1 MKKTWLGAVAAG
13 TLLLGACGN
22 TETDSS
28 SESSDDKMTVYAST
42 FALKSMAEEI
52 GGDRVNV
59 EMVIPP
65 GADPHTYEPTS
76 KQMTQIAEADL
87 FLTIGHDFEP
97 YVESMEESLS
107 GENVAFIKTAEDVTL
122 LNASETVHVHEE
134 EGHSEDEHAHEEEG
148 HSEDEHAHEEE
159 GHSEDEHAHEEEGH
173 SEDEHAHEEEGHS
186 EDEHAHEEEGHS
198 EDEHAHHDHD
208 HGQYDPHVW
217 LDPMNAIT
225 MAEAVE
231 AAFSEEAPD
240 YKDEFADRL
249 STFKEEAESLDS
261 EFKAAVENGTKSELL
276 VTHAA
281 YGYLAERYGFEQLPI
296 AGLTPSEEP
305 SQQALKRIIEEAR
318 LHDLNYIAFEDTVT
332 PKVAEVVKEEIGAES
347 VTIHNLESVTKEQME
362 MSYFDLMR
370 ENVKALETALK

>member
-22 TETDSS
+22 TEGDNT
-28 SESSDDKMTVYAST
+28 SESTDGQLTVFAST
-42 FALKSMAEEI
+42 FALKSLAEEI

-87 FLTIGHDFEP
+87 FLTIGHDLEP
-97 YVESMEESLS
+97 YVESMEKSLD
-107 GENVAFIKTAEDVTL
+107 GQNVAFVKTAENVKL
-122 LNASETVHVHEE
+122 LDAADTVHVHDE
-134 EGHSEDEHAHEEEG
+134 EGHTEDDHAHEEEG
-148 HSEDEHAHEEE
+148 HSEDEHAHEEGD
-159 GHSEDEHAHEEEGH
+159 GHS
-173 SEDEHAHEEEGHS
+173 
-186 EDEHAHEEEGHS
+186 
-198 EDEHAHHDHD
+198 

-217 LDPMNAIT
+217 LDPMNAVS

-240 YKDEFADRL
+240 YKGEFAERL
-249 STFKEEAESLDS
+249 STFKDEANALDT
-261 EFKAAVENGTKSELL
+261 ELKAAVENGSKSELL

-281 YGYLAERYGFEQLPI
+281 YGYLAERYGFDQLPI

-332 PKVAEVVKEEIGAES
+332 PKVAEVVKQEIGAES
-347 VTIHNLESVTKEQME
+347 VTIYNLESVTKEQMDK
-362 MSYFDLMR
+362 SYFDLMR

>member
-22 TETDSS
+22 TEGDNTT
-28 SESSDDKMTVYAST
+28 ESTGDKLTVYAST
-42 FALKSMAEEI
+42 FALKSIAEEI
-52 GGDRVNV
+52 GGDQVNV

-65 GADPHTYEPTS
+65 GADPHTFEPTS

-87 FLTIGHDFEP
+87 FLTIGHDLEP
-97 YVESMEESLS
+97 YVESMEKSLD
-107 GENVAFIKTAEDVTL
+107 GQNVTFVKTAENVAL
-122 LNASETVHVHEE
+122 LDATDTVHVHEE
-134 EGHSEDEHAHEEEG
+134 DGHSEDGHAH
-148 HSEDEHAHEEE
+148 
-159 GHSEDEHAHEEEGH
+159 
-173 SEDEHAHEEEGHS
+173 
-186 EDEHAHEEEGHS
+186 
-198 EDEHAHHDHD
+198 HD

-217 LDPMNAIT
+217 LDPMNAFT

-231 AAFSEEAPD
+231 AALSEEAPD

-249 STFKEEAESLDS
+249 SAFKEETDSLDS
-261 EFKAAVENGTKSELL
+261 ELAAAVENGTKSELL

-332 PKVAEVVKEEIGAES
+332 PKVAEVVKQEIGAES
-347 VTIHNLESVTKEQME
+347 VTIYNLESVTKEQMDK
-362 MSYFDLMR
+362 SYFDLMR

>member
-22 TETDSS
+22 TEGDNA
-28 SESSDDKMTVYAST
+28 SESTDGQLTVFAST
-42 FALKSMAEEI
+42 FALKSLAEEI
-52 GGDRVNV
+52 GGDRVHV

-87 FLTIGHDFEP
+87 FLTIGHDLEP
-97 YVESMEESLS
+97 YVESMEKSLD
-107 GENVAFIKTAEDVTL
+107 GQNVAFVKTAENVKL
-122 LNASETVHVHEE
+122 LDAADTVHVHEE
-134 EGHSEDEHAHEEEG
+134 EGHAEDEG
-148 HSEDEHAHEEE
+148 HSEDEHANEEAS
-159 GHSEDEHAHEEEGH
+159 HSEDEH
-173 SEDEHAHEEEGHS
+173 
-186 EDEHAHEEEGHS
+186 
-198 EDEHAHHDHD
+198 D
-208 HGQYDPHVW
+208 HGKYDPHVW
-217 LDPMNAIT
+217 LDPMNAVS

-240 YKDEFADRL
+240 YKDEFAERL
-249 STFKEEAESLDS
+249 STFKDEANALDA
-261 EFKAAVENGTKSELL
+261 ELKAAVENGSKSELL

-281 YGYLAERYGFEQLPI
+281 YGYLAERYGFDQLPI

-332 PKVAEVVKEEIGAES
+332 PKVAEVVKQEIGAES
-347 VTIHNLESVTKEQME
+347 VTIYNLESVTKEQMDK
-362 MSYFDLMR
+362 SYFDLMR

>member
-22 TETDSS
+22 TEGGNA
-28 SESSDDKMTVYAST
+28 SESTDQKLTVYAST

-87 FLTIGHDFEP
+87 FLTIGHDLEP
-97 YVESMEESLS
+97 YVESMEKSLE
-107 GENVAFIKTAEDVTL
+107 GQNVAFVKTAEDVTL
-122 LNASETVHVHEE
+122 LDAADTVHVHGEDE
-134 EGHSEDEHAHEEEG
+134 HSEDEHAHEEEG
-148 HSEDEHAHEEE
+148 HSEDEHANEEE
-159 GHSEDEHAHEEEGH
+159 AHNEDEHE
-173 SEDEHAHEEEGHS
+173 
-186 EDEHAHEEEGHS
+186 
-198 EDEHAHHDHD
+198 HD

-217 LDPMNAIT
+217 LDPMNAVS

-240 YKDEFADRL
+240 YKDEFSERL
-249 STFKEEAESLDS
+249 SAFKDEANTLDA
-261 EFKAAVENGTKSELL
+261 ELKAAVENGSKSELL

-281 YGYLAERYGFEQLPI
+281 YGYLAERYGFDQLPI

-332 PKVAEVVKEEIGAES
+332 PKVAEVVKQEIGAES
-347 VTIHNLESVTKEQME
+347 VTIYNLESVTKEQMDK
-362 MSYFDLMR
+362 SYFDLMR

>member
-22 TETDSS
+22 TEVDNA
-28 SESSDDKMTVYAST
+28 SESTDGQLTVFAST
-42 FALKSMAEEI
+42 FALKSLAEEI

-87 FLTIGHDFEP
+87 FLTIGHDLEP
-97 YVESMEESLS
+97 YVESMEKSLD
-107 GENVAFIKTAEDVTL
+107 GQNVAFVKTAENVKL
-122 LNASETVHVHEE
+122 LDAADTVHVHDEEGHTEDDHAHEE
-134 EGHSEDEHAHEEEG
+134 EEHSEDEHAHEEGDG
-148 HSEDEHAHEEE
+148 HS
-159 GHSEDEHAHEEEGH
+159 
-173 SEDEHAHEEEGHS
+173 
-186 EDEHAHEEEGHS
+186 
-198 EDEHAHHDHD
+198 

-217 LDPMNAIT
+217 LDPMNAVS

-240 YKDEFADRL
+240 YKDEFAERL
-249 STFKEEAESLDS
+249 STFKDEANALDA
-261 EFKAAVENGTKSELL
+261 ELKAAVENGSKSELL

-281 YGYLAERYGFEQLPI
+281 YGYLAERYGFDQLPI

-332 PKVAEVVKEEIGAES
+332 PKVAEVVKQEIGAES
-347 VTIHNLESVTKEQME
+347 VTIYNLESVTKEQMDK
-362 MSYFDLMR
+362 SYFDLMR

>member
-22 TETDSS
+22 TEGDNA
-28 SESSDDKMTVYAST
+28 SESTDGQLTVFAST
-42 FALKSMAEEI
+42 FALKSLAEEI
-52 GGDRVNV
+52 GGDRVHV

-87 FLTIGHDFEP
+87 FLTIGHDLES
-97 YVESMEESLS
+97 YVESMEKSLE
-107 GENVAFIKTAEDVTL
+107 GQNVAFVKTAENVKL
-122 LNASETVHVHEE
+122 LDAADTVHVHDE
-134 EGHSEDEHAHEEEG
+134 EGHTEDDHAHEEEG
-148 HSEDEHAHEEE
+148 HSEDEYAHEEGD
-159 GHSEDEHAHEEEGH
+159 GHS
-173 SEDEHAHEEEGHS
+173 
-186 EDEHAHEEEGHS
+186 
-198 EDEHAHHDHD
+198 

-217 LDPMNAIT
+217 LDPMNAVS

-240 YKDEFADRL
+240 YKNEFAERL
-249 STFKEEAESLDS
+249 STFKDEANALDT
-261 EFKAAVENGTKSELL
+261 ELKAAVENGSKSELL

-281 YGYLAERYGFEQLPI
+281 YGYLAERYGFDQLPI

-305 SQQALKRIIEEAR
+305 SQQALKRIIKEAR

-332 PKVAEVVKEEIGAES
+332 PKVAEVVKQEIGAES
-347 VTIHNLESVTKEQME
+347 VTIYNLESVTKEQMDK
-362 MSYFDLMR
+362 SYFDLMR

>member
-22 TETDSS
+22 TEGDNA
-28 SESSDDKMTVYAST
+28 SESTDEKLTVYAST

-87 FLTIGHDFEP
+87 FLTIGHDLEP
-97 YVESMEESLS
+97 YVESMEKSLE
-107 GENVAFIKTAEDVTL
+107 GQNVAFVKTAEDVTL
-122 LNASETVHVHEE
+122 LDAADTVHVHGEDE
-134 EGHSEDEHAHEEEG
+134 HSEDEHAHEEEG
-148 HSEDEHAHEEE
+148 HSEDEHANEEE
-159 GHSEDEHAHEEEGH
+159 AHNEDEHAHEEEGH
-173 SEDEHAHEEEGHS
+173 NHS
-186 EDEHAHEEEGHS
+186 
-198 EDEHAHHDHD
+198 

-217 LDPMNAIT
+217 LDPMNAVS
-225 MAEAVE
+225 MAEAIE

-240 YKDEFADRL
+240 YKDEFSERL
-249 STFKEEAESLDS
+249 SAFKDEADAIDAEL
-261 EFKAAVENGTKSELL
+261 KAAVENGSKSELL

-281 YGYLAERYGFEQLPI
+281 YGYLAERYGFDQLPI

-332 PKVAEVVKEEIGAES
+332 PKVAEVVKQEIGAES
-347 VTIHNLESVTKEQME
+347 VTIYNLESVTKEQMDK
-362 MSYFDLMR
+362 SYFDLMR
-370 ENVKALETALK
+370 ENVKALETALQ

>member
-22 TETDSS
+22 TEGDNA
-28 SESSDDKMTVYAST
+28 SESTDGQLTVFAST
-42 FALKSMAEEI
+42 FALKSLAEEI
-52 GGDRVNV
+52 GGNRVNV

-87 FLTIGHDFEP
+87 FLTIGHDLEP
-97 YVESMEESLS
+97 YVESMEKSLD
-107 GENVAFIKTAEDVTL
+107 GQNVAFVKTAENVKL
-122 LNASETVHVHEE
+122 LDAADTVHVHEE
-134 EGHSEDEHAHEEEG
+134 EGHAEDEG
-148 HSEDEHAHEEE
+148 HSEDEHANEEAS
-159 GHSEDEHAHEEEGH
+159 HSEDEH
-173 SEDEHAHEEEGHS
+173 
-186 EDEHAHEEEGHS
+186 
-198 EDEHAHHDHD
+198 D
-208 HGQYDPHVW
+208 HGKYDPHVW
-217 LDPMNAIT
+217 LDPTNAVS

-240 YKDEFADRL
+240 YKDEFAERL
-249 STFKEEAESLDS
+249 STFKDEANALDA
-261 EFKAAVENGTKSELL
+261 ELKAAVENGSKSELL

-281 YGYLAERYGFEQLPI
+281 YGYLAERYGFDQLPI

-332 PKVAEVVKEEIGAES
+332 PKVAEVVKQEIGAES
-347 VTIHNLESVTKEQME
+347 VTIYNLESVTKEQMDK
-362 MSYFDLMR
+362 SYFDLMR

>member
-1 MKKTWLGAVAAG
+1 MKKTLLGAVAAG

-22 TETDSS
+22 TEGDNA
-28 SESSDDKMTVYAST
+28 SESTDDQLTVYAST

-87 FLTIGHDFEP
+87 FLTIGHDLEP
-97 YVESMEESLS
+97 YVDSMEKSLE
-107 GENVAFIKTAEDVTL
+107 GQNVAFVKTAEDVTL
-122 LNASETVHVHEE
+122 LDAADTVHVHDEE
-134 EGHSEDEHAHEEEG
+134 GHTEDEHAHEEKGHSEDDHAHEEKGHSEDEHAHEEGDG
-148 HSEDEHAHEEE
+148 HS
-159 GHSEDEHAHEEEGH
+159 
-173 SEDEHAHEEEGHS
+173 
-186 EDEHAHEEEGHS
+186 
-198 EDEHAHHDHD
+198 

-217 LDPMNAIT
+217 LDPMNAVS

-240 YKDEFADRL
+240 YKDEFAERL
-249 STFKEEAESLDS
+249 STFKDEANALDT
-261 EFKAAVENGTKSELL
+261 ELKAAVENGSKSELL

-281 YGYLAERYGFEQLPI
+281 YGYLAERYGFDQLPI

-332 PKVAEVVKEEIGAES
+332 PKVAEVVKQEIGAES
-347 VTIHNLESVTKEQME
+347 VTIYNLESVTKEQMDK
-362 MSYFDLMR
+362 SYFDLMR

>member
-22 TETDSS
+22 TEGDNA
-28 SESSDDKMTVYAST
+28 SESTDQKLTVYAST

-59 EMVIPP
+59 EMVILP

-76 KQMTQIAEADL
+76 KQMTQIADADL
-87 FLTIGHDFEP
+87 FLTIGHDLEP
-97 YVESMEESLS
+97 YVESMEKSLE
-107 GENVAFIKTAEDVTL
+107 GQNVAFVKTAEDVTL
-122 LNASETVHVHEE
+122 LDAADTVHVHEE
-134 EGHSEDEHAHEEEG
+134 DGHSEDEHAHEEEG
-148 HSEDEHAHEEE
+148 HSEDEHANEEE
-159 GHSEDEHAHEEEGH
+159 AHNEDE
-173 SEDEHAHEEEGHS
+173 
-186 EDEHAHEEEGHS
+186 
-198 EDEHAHHDHD
+198 HD

-217 LDPMNAIT
+217 LDPMNAVS

-240 YKDEFADRL
+240 YKDEFSERL
-249 STFKEEAESLDS
+249 SAFKDEANTLDA
-261 EFKAAVENGTKSELL
+261 ELKAAVENGSKSELL

-281 YGYLAERYGFEQLPI
+281 YGYLAERYGFDQLPI

-332 PKVAEVVKEEIGAES
+332 PKVAEVVKQEIGAES
-347 VTIHNLESVTKEQME
+347 VTIYNLESVTKEQMDK
-362 MSYFDLMR
+362 SYFDLMR

>member
-22 TETDSS
+22 TEGDNA
-28 SESSDDKMTVYAST
+28 SESTDGQLTVFAST
-42 FALKSMAEEI
+42 FALKSLAEEI
-52 GGDRVNV
+52 GGDRVHV

-87 FLTIGHDFEP
+87 FLTIGHDLEP
-97 YVESMEESLS
+97 YVESMEKSLE
-107 GENVAFIKTAEDVTL
+107 GQNVAFVKTAENVKL
-122 LNASETVHVHEE
+122 LDAADTVHVHEE
-134 EGHSEDEHAHEEEG
+134 EGHTEDDHAHEEDA
-148 HSEDEHAHEEE
+148 HSEDEHAHEEGD
-159 GHSEDEHAHEEEGH
+159 GHSH
-173 SEDEHAHEEEGHS
+173 S
-186 EDEHAHEEEGHS
+186 
-198 EDEHAHHDHD
+198 
-208 HGQYDPHVW
+208 QYDPHVW
-217 LDPMNAIT
+217 LDPMNAVS

-240 YKDEFADRL
+240 YKDEFAERL
-249 STFKEEAESLDS
+249 STFKDEANALDA
-261 EFKAAVENGTKSELL
+261 ELKAAVENGSKSELL

-281 YGYLAERYGFEQLPI
+281 YGYLAERYGFDQLPI

-332 PKVAEVVKEEIGAES
+332 PKVAEVVKQEIGAES
-347 VTIHNLESVTKEQME
+347 VTIYNLESVTKEQMDK
-362 MSYFDLMR
+362 SYFDLMR

>member
-22 TETDSS
+22 TEGDNA
-28 SESSDDKMTVYAST
+28 SESTDQKLTVYAST

-87 FLTIGHDFEP
+87 FLTIGHDLEP
-97 YVESMEESLS
+97 YVESMEKSLE
-107 GENVAFIKTAEDVTL
+107 GQNVAFVKTAEDVTL
-122 LNASETVHVHEE
+122 LDAADTVHVHEE
-134 EGHSEDEHAHEEEG
+134 DGHSEDEHAHEEEG
-148 HSEDEHAHEEE
+148 HSEDEHANEEE
-159 GHSEDEHAHEEEGH
+159 AHNEDE
-173 SEDEHAHEEEGHS
+173 
-186 EDEHAHEEEGHS
+186 
-198 EDEHAHHDHD
+198 HD

-217 LDPMNAIT
+217 LDPMNAVS

-240 YKDEFADRL
+240 YKDEFSERL
-249 STFKEEAESLDS
+249 SAFKDEANTLDA
-261 EFKAAVENGTKSELL
+261 ELKAAVENGSKSELL

-281 YGYLAERYGFEQLPI
+281 YGYLAERYGFDQLPI

-332 PKVAEVVKEEIGAES
+332 PKVAEVVKQEIGAES
-347 VTIHNLESVTKEQME
+347 VTIYNLESVTKEQMDK
-362 MSYFDLMR
+362 SYFDLMR

>member
-22 TETDSS
+22 TEGDNA
-28 SESSDDKMTVYAST
+28 SESTDDQLTVYAST

-87 FLTIGHDFEP
+87 FLTIGHDLEP
-97 YVESMEESLS
+97 YVESMEKSLE
-107 GENVAFIKTAEDVTL
+107 GQNVAFVKTAEDVTL
-122 LNASETVHVHEE
+122 LDSADTVHVHGED
-134 EGHSEDEHAHEEEG
+134 GHSEDEHGHEEDG
-148 HSEDEHAHEEE
+148 HANEEE
-159 GHSEDEHAHEEEGH
+159 THAED
-173 SEDEHAHEEEGHS
+173 
-186 EDEHAHEEEGHS
+186 
-198 EDEHAHHDHD
+198 DHG

-217 LDPMNAIT
+217 LDPMNAVS

-240 YKDEFADRL
+240 YKDEFSERL
-249 STFKEEAESLDS
+249 SVFKDEANALDA
-261 EFKAAVENGTKSELL
+261 ELKAAVENGSKSELL

-281 YGYLAERYGFEQLPI
+281 YGYLAERYGFDQLPI

-332 PKVAEVVKEEIGAES
+332 PKVAEVVKQEIGAES
-347 VTIHNLESVTKEQME
+347 VTIYNLESVTKEQMDK
-362 MSYFDLMR
+362 SYFDLMR

>member
-22 TETDSS
+22 TEGDNTT
-28 SESSDDKMTVYAST
+28 ESTGDKLTVYAST
-42 FALKSMAEEI
+42 FALKSIAEEI
-52 GGDRVNV
+52 GGDQVNV

-65 GADPHTYEPTS
+65 GADPHTFEPTS

-87 FLTIGHDFEP
+87 FLTIGHDLEP
-97 YVESMEESLS
+97 YVESMEKSLD
-107 GENVAFIKTAEDVTL
+107 GQNVTFVKTAENVVL
-122 LNASETVHVHEE
+122 LDATDTVHVHEE
-134 EGHSEDEHAHEEEG
+134 DGHSEDGHAH
-148 HSEDEHAHEEE
+148 
-159 GHSEDEHAHEEEGH
+159 
-173 SEDEHAHEEEGHS
+173 
-186 EDEHAHEEEGHS
+186 
-198 EDEHAHHDHD
+198 HD

-217 LDPMNAIT
+217 LDPMNAFT

-231 AAFSEEAPD
+231 AALSEEAPD

-249 STFKEEAESLDS
+249 SAFKEETDSLDS
-261 EFKAAVENGTKSELL
+261 ELAAAVENGTKSELL

-332 PKVAEVVKEEIGAES
+332 PKVAEVVKQEIGAES
-347 VTIHNLESVTKEQME
+347 VTIYNLESVTKEQMDK
-362 MSYFDLMR
+362 SYFDLMR

>member
-1 MKKTWLGAVAAG
+1 MKKTWLSAVAAG

-22 TETDSS
+22 TEEDNATESTD
-28 SESSDDKMTVYAST
+28 DQLTVYAST

-87 FLTIGHDFEP
+87 FLTIGHDLEP
-97 YVESMEESLS
+97 YVESMEKSLE
-107 GENVAFIKTAEDVTL
+107 GQNVAFVKTAEDVAL
-122 LNASETVHVHEE
+122 LDASDTVHVHEE
-134 EGHSEDEHAHEEEG
+134 DGHSEDEHAHEEDS
-148 HSEDEHAHEEE
+148 HSEDEHAHEED
-159 GHSEDEHAHEEEGH
+159 G
-173 SEDEHAHEEEGHS
+173 
-186 EDEHAHEEEGHS
+186 
-198 EDEHAHHDHD
+198 HD

-217 LDPMNAIT
+217 LDPMNAVS

-249 STFKEEAESLDS
+249 STFKDEANTLDA
-261 EFKAAVENGTKSELL
+261 ELKAAVENGSKSELL

-347 VTIHNLESVTKEQME
+347 VTIYNLESVTKEQMDK
-362 MSYFDLMR
+362 SYFDLMR
-370 ENVKALETALK
+370 ENVKALEVALK

>member
-22 TETDSS
+22 TEGDKA
-28 SESSDDKMTVYAST
+28 SESTDGQLTVFAST
-42 FALKSMAEEI
+42 FALKSLAEEI
-52 GGDRVNV
+52 GGDRVHV

-87 FLTIGHDFEP
+87 FLTIGHDLES
-97 YVESMEESLS
+97 YVESMEKSLE
-107 GENVAFIKTAEDVTL
+107 GQNVAFVKTAENVKL
-122 LNASETVHVHEE
+122 LDAADTVHVHDE
-134 EGHSEDEHAHEEEG
+134 EGHTEDDHAHEEEG
-148 HSEDEHAHEEE
+148 HSEDEYAHEEGD
-159 GHSEDEHAHEEEGH
+159 GHS
-173 SEDEHAHEEEGHS
+173 
-186 EDEHAHEEEGHS
+186 
-198 EDEHAHHDHD
+198 

-217 LDPMNAIT
+217 LDPMNAVS

-240 YKDEFADRL
+240 YKNEFAERL
-249 STFKEEAESLDS
+249 STFKDEANALDT
-261 EFKAAVENGTKSELL
+261 ELKAAVENGSKSELL

-281 YGYLAERYGFEQLPI
+281 YGYLAERYGFDQLPI

-305 SQQALKRIIEEAR
+305 SQQALKRIIKEAR

-332 PKVAEVVKEEIGAES
+332 PKVAEVVKQEIGAES
-347 VTIHNLESVTKEQME
+347 VTIYNLESVTKEQMDK
-362 MSYFDLMR
+362 SYFDLMR

>member
-22 TETDSS
+22 TEGDNA
-28 SESSDDKMTVYAST
+28 SESTDQKLTVYAST

-87 FLTIGHDFEP
+87 FLTIGHDLEP
-97 YVESMEESLS
+97 YVESMEKSLE
-107 GENVAFIKTAEDVTL
+107 GQNVAFVKTAEDVTL
-122 LNASETVHVHEE
+122 LDAADTVHVHEE
-134 EGHSEDEHAHEEEG
+134 DGHSEDEHAHEEEG
-148 HSEDEHAHEEE
+148 HSEDEHANEEE
-159 GHSEDEHAHEEEGH
+159 AHNEDE
-173 SEDEHAHEEEGHS
+173 
-186 EDEHAHEEEGHS
+186 
-198 EDEHAHHDHD
+198 HD

-217 LDPMNAIT
+217 LDPMNAVL

-240 YKDEFADRL
+240 YKDEFSERL
-249 STFKEEAESLDS
+249 SAFKDEANTLDA
-261 EFKAAVENGTKSELL
+261 ELKAAVENGSKSELL

-281 YGYLAERYGFEQLPI
+281 YGYLAERYGFDQLPI

-332 PKVAEVVKEEIGAES
+332 PKVAEVVKQEIGAES
-347 VTIHNLESVTKEQME
+347 VTIYNLESVTKEQMDK
-362 MSYFDLMR
+362 SYFDLMR

>member
-22 TETDSS
+22 TEGDNA
-28 SESSDDKMTVYAST
+28 SESTDQKLTVYAST

-76 KQMTQIAEADL
+76 KQMTQIADADL
-87 FLTIGHDFEP
+87 FLTIGHDLEP
-97 YVESMEESLS
+97 YVESMDKSLE
-107 GENVAFIKTAEDVTL
+107 GQNVAFVKTAEDVTL
-122 LNASETVHVHEE
+122 LDAADTVHVHEE
-134 EGHSEDEHAHEEEG
+134 DGHSEDEHAHEEEG
-148 HSEDEHAHEEE
+148 HSEDEHANEEE
-159 GHSEDEHAHEEEGH
+159 AHKEDE
-173 SEDEHAHEEEGHS
+173 
-186 EDEHAHEEEGHS
+186 
-198 EDEHAHHDHD
+198 HD

-217 LDPMNAIT
+217 LDPMNAVS

-240 YKDEFADRL
+240 YKDEFSERL
-249 STFKEEAESLDS
+249 SAFKDEANTLDA
-261 EFKAAVENGTKSELL
+261 ELKAAVENGSKSELL

-281 YGYLAERYGFEQLPI
+281 YGYLAERYGFDQLPI

-332 PKVAEVVKEEIGAES
+332 PKVAEVVKQEIGAES
-347 VTIHNLESVTKEQME
+347 VTIYNLESVTKEQMDK
-362 MSYFDLMR
+362 SYFDLMR

>member
-22 TETDSS
+22 TEGDNA
-28 SESSDDKMTVYAST
+28 SESTDDQLTVYAST

-87 FLTIGHDFEP
+87 FLTIGHDLEP
-97 YVESMEESLS
+97 YVESMEKSLE
-107 GENVAFIKTAEDVTL
+107 GQNVAFVKTAEDVTL
-122 LNASETVHVHEE
+122 LDSADTVHVHGED
-134 EGHSEDEHAHEEEG
+134 GHSEDEHGHE
-148 HSEDEHAHEEE
+148 EDEHANEEE
-159 GHSEDEHAHEEEGH
+159 THAED
-173 SEDEHAHEEEGHS
+173 
-186 EDEHAHEEEGHS
+186 
-198 EDEHAHHDHD
+198 DHG

-217 LDPMNAIT
+217 LDPMNAVS

-240 YKDEFADRL
+240 YKDEFSERL
-249 STFKEEAESLDS
+249 SVFKDEANALDA
-261 EFKAAVENGTKSELL
+261 ELKAAVENGSKSELL

-281 YGYLAERYGFEQLPI
+281 YGYLAERYGFDQLPI

-332 PKVAEVVKEEIGAES
+332 PKVAEVVKQEIGAES
-347 VTIHNLESVTKEQME
+347 VTIYNLESVTKDQMDK
-362 MSYFDLMR
+362 SYFDLMR

>member
-22 TETDSS
+22 TEGDNA
-28 SESSDDKMTVYAST
+28 SESTDQKLTVYAST

-87 FLTIGHDFEP
+87 FLTIGHDLEP
-97 YVESMEESLS
+97 YVESMEKSLE
-107 GENVAFIKTAEDVTL
+107 GQNVAFVKTAEDVTL
-122 LNASETVHVHEE
+122 LDASDTVHVHGEDE
-134 EGHSEDEHAHEEEG
+134 HSEDEHANEEEA
-148 HSEDEHAHEEE
+148 HNEDE
-159 GHSEDEHAHEEEGH
+159 
-173 SEDEHAHEEEGHS
+173 
-186 EDEHAHEEEGHS
+186 
-198 EDEHAHHDHD
+198 HD

-217 LDPMNAIT
+217 LDPMNAVS

-240 YKDEFADRL
+240 YKDEFSERL
-249 STFKEEAESLDS
+249 SAFKNEVNTLDAAL
-261 EFKAAVENGTKSELL
+261 KTAVENGSKSELL

-281 YGYLAERYGFEQLPI
+281 YGYLAERYGFDQLPI

-332 PKVAEVVKEEIGAES
+332 PKVAEVVKQEIGAES
-347 VTIHNLESVTKEQME
+347 VTIYNLESVTKEQMDK
-362 MSYFDLMR
+362 SYFDLMR

>member
-22 TETDSS
+22 TEGDNTT
-28 SESSDDKMTVYAST
+28 ESTDDKLTVYAST

-52 GGDRVNV
+52 GGDQVNV

-65 GADPHTYEPTS
+65 GADPHTFEPTS

-87 FLTIGHDFEP
+87 FLTIGHDLEP
-97 YVESMEESLS
+97 YVESMEKSLD
-107 GENVAFIKTAEDVTL
+107 GQNVTFVKTAENVAL
-122 LNASETVHVHEE
+122 LDATDTVHVHGED
-134 EGHSEDEHAHEEEG
+134 GHSEEEHAHEEEG
-148 HSEDEHAHEEE
+148 HT
-159 GHSEDEHAHEEEGH
+159 
-173 SEDEHAHEEEGHS
+173 

-198 EDEHAHHDHD
+198 EDEHAHHDH
-208 HGQYDPHVW
+208 GQYDPHVW
-217 LDPMNAIT
+217 LDPMNAVT

-249 STFKEEAESLDS
+249 SAFKEEADALDG
-261 EFKAAVENGTKSELL
+261 ELAAAVENGTKSELL

-318 LHDLNYIAFEDTVT
+318 LHDLNYIAFENTVT

-347 VTIHNLESVTKEQME
+347 VTIYNLESVTKEQMDK
-362 MSYFDLMR
+362 SYFDLMR

>member
-1 MKKTWLGAVAAG
+1 MKKTWFGAVAAG

-22 TETDSS
+22 TEGDNA
-28 SESSDDKMTVYAST
+28 SESTDGQLTVYAST

-87 FLTIGHDFEP
+87 FLTIGHDLEP
-97 YVESMEESLS
+97 YIESMEKSLE
-107 GENVAFIKTAEDVTL
+107 GQNVAFVKTAENVKL
-122 LNASETVHVHEE
+122 LDAADTVHVHEE
-134 EGHSEDEHAHEEEG
+134 EGHAEDEGHTEDEHAHEEDAHSEDEG
-148 HSEDEHAHEEE
+148 HSEDEHANEEAS
-159 GHSEDEHAHEEEGH
+159 HSEDEH
-173 SEDEHAHEEEGHS
+173 
-186 EDEHAHEEEGHS
+186 
-198 EDEHAHHDHD
+198 D
-208 HGQYDPHVW
+208 HGKYDPHVW
-217 LDPMNAIT
+217 LDPTNAVS

-240 YKDEFADRL
+240 YKDEFAERL
-249 STFKEEAESLDS
+249 STFKDEANALDA
-261 EFKAAVENGTKSELL
+261 ELKAAVENGSKSELL

-281 YGYLAERYGFEQLPI
+281 YGYLAERYGFDQLPI

-332 PKVAEVVKEEIGAES
+332 PKVAEVVKQEIGAES
-347 VTIHNLESVTKEQME
+347 VTIYNLESVTKEQMDK
-362 MSYFDLMR
+362 SYFDLMR

>member
-22 TETDSS
+22 TEGDNTT
-28 SESSDDKMTVYAST
+28 ESTGDKLTVYAST
-42 FALKSMAEEI
+42 FALKSIAEEI
-52 GGDRVNV
+52 GGDQVNV

-65 GADPHTYEPTS
+65 GADPHTFEPTS

-87 FLTIGHDFEP
+87 FLTIGHDLEP
-97 YVESMEESLS
+97 YVESMEKSLD
-107 GENVAFIKTAEDVTL
+107 GQNVTFVKTAENVAL
-122 LNASETVHVHEE
+122 LDATDTVHVHEE
-134 EGHSEDEHAHEEEG
+134 DGHTEDEHAHEEDGHTEDEHAHEEDGHSEDEHAH
-148 HSEDEHAHEEE
+148 
-159 GHSEDEHAHEEEGH
+159 
-173 SEDEHAHEEEGHS
+173 
-186 EDEHAHEEEGHS
+186 
-198 EDEHAHHDHD
+198 HD

-217 LDPMNAIT
+217 LDPMNAVT

-240 YKDEFADRL
+240 YKDEFTDRL
-249 STFKEEAESLDS
+249 SAFKEEADALDG
-261 EFKAAVENGTKSELL
+261 ELAAAVENGTKSELL

-318 LHDLNYIAFEDTVT
+318 LHDLNYIAFENTVT

-347 VTIHNLESVTKEQME
+347 VTIYNLESVTKEQMDK
-362 MSYFDLMR
+362 SYFDLMR

>member
-1 MKKTWLGAVAAG
+1 MKKTWLGAVAVG

-22 TETDSS
+22 TEGDNA
-28 SESSDDKMTVYAST
+28 SESTDQKLTVYAST

-87 FLTIGHDFEP
+87 FLTIGHDLEP
-97 YVESMEESLS
+97 YVESMEKSLE
-107 GENVAFIKTAEDVTL
+107 GQNVAFVKTAEDVTL
-122 LNASETVHVHEE
+122 LDAADTVHVHGEDE
-134 EGHSEDEHAHEEEG
+134 HSEDEHAHEEEG
-148 HSEDEHAHEEE
+148 HAEDEHATEEE
-159 GHSEDEHAHEEEGH
+159 AHAEDE
-173 SEDEHAHEEEGHS
+173 
-186 EDEHAHEEEGHS
+186 
-198 EDEHAHHDHD
+198 HD

-217 LDPMNAIT
+217 LDPTNAVS

-240 YKDEFADRL
+240 YKDEFSERL
-249 STFKEEAESLDS
+249 SAFKDEANTLDA
-261 EFKAAVENGTKSELL
+261 ELKAAVENGSKSELL

-281 YGYLAERYGFEQLPI
+281 YGYLAERYGFDQLPI

-332 PKVAEVVKEEIGAES
+332 PKVAEVVKQEIGAES
-347 VTIHNLESVTKEQME
+347 VTIYNLESVTKEQMDK
-362 MSYFDLMR
+362 SYFDLMR
-370 ENVKALETALK
+370 ENVKALATALK

>member
-1 MKKTWLGAVAAG
+1 MKKTWLGAVASG

-22 TETDSS
+22 TEGDNATESTD
-28 SESSDDKMTVYAST
+28 DQLTVYAST

-87 FLTIGHDFEP
+87 FLTIGHDLEP
-97 YVESMEESLS
+97 YVESMEKSLE
-107 GENVAFIKTAEDVTL
+107 GQNVAFVKTAEDVTL
-122 LNASETVHVHEE
+122 LDAADTVHVHEE
-134 EGHSEDEHAHEEEG
+134 DGHSEDEHAHEEEG
-148 HSEDEHAHEEE
+148 HSEDEQAHEED
-159 GHSEDEHAHEEEGH
+159 G
-173 SEDEHAHEEEGHS
+173 
-186 EDEHAHEEEGHS
+186 
-198 EDEHAHHDHD
+198 HD

-217 LDPMNAIT
+217 LDPMNAVS

-240 YKDEFADRL
+240 YKDEFAERL
-249 STFKEEAESLDS
+249 SAFKDEANALDAELKS
-261 EFKAAVENGTKSELL
+261 AVENGSKSELL

-332 PKVAEVVKEEIGAES
+332 PKVAEVVKQEIGAES
-347 VTIHNLESVTKEQME
+347 VTIYNLESVTKEQMDK
-362 MSYFDLMR
+362 SYFDLMR

>member
-22 TETDSS
+22 TEGDNA
-28 SESSDDKMTVYAST
+28 SESTDGQLTVFAST
-42 FALKSMAEEI
+42 FALKSLAEEI

-87 FLTIGHDFEP
+87 FLTIGHDLEP
-97 YVESMEESLS
+97 YVESMEKSLD
-107 GENVAFIKTAEDVTL
+107 GQNVAFVKTAENVKL
-122 LNASETVHVHEE
+122 LDAADTVHVHEE
-134 EGHSEDEHAHEEEG
+134 EGHAEDEG
-148 HSEDEHAHEEE
+148 HSEDEHANEEAS
-159 GHSEDEHAHEEEGH
+159 HSEDEH
-173 SEDEHAHEEEGHS
+173 
-186 EDEHAHEEEGHS
+186 
-198 EDEHAHHDHD
+198 D
-208 HGQYDPHVW
+208 HGKYDPHVW
-217 LDPMNAIT
+217 LDPTNAVS

-240 YKDEFADRL
+240 YKDKFAERL
-249 STFKEEAESLDS
+249 STFKDEANALDA
-261 EFKAAVENGTKSELL
+261 ELKAAVENGSKSELL

-281 YGYLAERYGFEQLPI
+281 YGYLAERYGFDQLPI

-332 PKVAEVVKEEIGAES
+332 PKVAEVVKQEIGAES
-347 VTIHNLESVTKEQME
+347 VTIYNLESVTKEQMDK
-362 MSYFDLMR
+362 SYFDLMR

>member
-22 TETDSS
+22 TEGDNA
-28 SESSDDKMTVYAST
+28 SESTDQKLTVYAST

-76 KQMTQIAEADL
+76 KQMTQIADADL
-87 FLTIGHDFEP
+87 FLTIGHDLEP
-97 YVESMEESLS
+97 YVESMEKSLE
-107 GENVAFIKTAEDVTL
+107 GQNVAFVKTAEDVTL
-122 LNASETVHVHEE
+122 LDAADTVHVHEEDGHSEDEHAHKE
-134 EGHSEDEHAHEEEG
+134 EGHSEDEHANEEEA
-148 HSEDEHAHEEE
+148 HNEDE
-159 GHSEDEHAHEEEGH
+159 
-173 SEDEHAHEEEGHS
+173 
-186 EDEHAHEEEGHS
+186 
-198 EDEHAHHDHD
+198 HD

-217 LDPMNAIT
+217 LDPMNAVS

-240 YKDEFADRL
+240 YKDEFSERL
-249 STFKEEAESLDS
+249 SAFKDEANTLDA
-261 EFKAAVENGTKSELL
+261 ELKAAVENGSKSELL

-281 YGYLAERYGFEQLPI
+281 YGYLAERYGFDQLPI

-332 PKVAEVVKEEIGAES
+332 PKVAEVVKQEIGAES
-347 VTIHNLESVTKEQME
+347 VTIYNLESVTKEQMDK
-362 MSYFDLMR
+362 SYFDLMR

>member
-1 MKKTWLGAVAAG
+1 MKKTWLGAVVAG

-22 TETDSS
+22 TEGDNA
-28 SESSDDKMTVYAST
+28 SESTDGQLTVFAST
-42 FALKSMAEEI
+42 FALKSLAEEI
-52 GGDRVNV
+52 GGDRVHV

-87 FLTIGHDFEP
+87 FLTIGHDLEP
-97 YVESMEESLS
+97 YVESMEKSLE
-107 GENVAFIKTAEDVTL
+107 GQNVAFVKTAENVKL
-122 LNASETVHVHEE
+122 LDAADTVHVHEE
-134 EGHSEDEHAHEEEG
+134 EGHAEDEG
-148 HSEDEHAHEEE
+148 HSEDEHANEEAS
-159 GHSEDEHAHEEEGH
+159 HSEDEH
-173 SEDEHAHEEEGHS
+173 
-186 EDEHAHEEEGHS
+186 
-198 EDEHAHHDHD
+198 D
-208 HGQYDPHVW
+208 HGKYDPHVW
-217 LDPMNAIT
+217 LDPMNAVS

-240 YKDEFADRL
+240 YKDEFAERL
-249 STFKEEAESLDS
+249 STFKDEANALDA
-261 EFKAAVENGTKSELL
+261 ELKAAVENGSKSELL

-281 YGYLAERYGFEQLPI
+281 YGYLAERYGFDQLPI

-332 PKVAEVVKEEIGAES
+332 PKVAEVVKQEIGAES
-347 VTIHNLESVTKEQME
+347 VTIYNLESVTKEQMDK
-362 MSYFDLMR
+362 SYFDLMR

>member
-22 TETDSS
+22 TEGDNA
-28 SESSDDKMTVYAST
+28 SESTDGQLTVFAST
-42 FALKSMAEEI
+42 FALKSLAEEI
-52 GGDRVNV
+52 GGDRINV

-87 FLTIGHDFEP
+87 FLTIGHDLEP
-97 YVESMEESLS
+97 YVESMEKSLD
-107 GENVAFIKTAEDVTL
+107 GQNVAFVKTAENVKL
-122 LNASETVHVHEE
+122 LDAADTVHVHDE
-134 EGHSEDEHAHEEEG
+134 EGHTEDDHAHEEEG
-148 HSEDEHAHEEE
+148 HSEDEHAHEEDA
-159 GHSEDEHAHEEEGH
+159 HSEDKHAHEEEGH
-173 SEDEHAHEEEGHS
+173 DHS
-186 EDEHAHEEEGHS
+186 
-198 EDEHAHHDHD
+198 

-217 LDPMNAIT
+217 LDPMNAVS

-240 YKDEFADRL
+240 YKDEFAERL
-249 STFKEEAESLDS
+249 STFKDEANALDA
-261 EFKAAVENGTKSELL
+261 ELKAAVENGSKSELL

-332 PKVAEVVKEEIGAES
+332 PKVAEVVKQEIGAES
-347 VTIHNLESVTKEQME
+347 VTIYNLESVTKEQMDK
-362 MSYFDLMR
+362 SYFDLMR